1 MKKTIVFLFGIMVIA
16 LMINMQKKETVV
28 IPKESIRFRLIAN
41 SNSIEDQRFKM
52 KLNSIILPMIQ
63 GIADESNT
71 ISETRINLK
80 KALPSISKKI
90 SEYTDDFN
98 ISLGNNFFPEKVY
111 KNVTYNAGDY
121 ESLVITLGE
130 GKGDNWWCVMFPPLC
145 LLEAKESDVDDVTYT
160 TYIKKIINKYL

>member
-1 MKKTIVFLFGIMVIA
+1 MKKAIVFLFVIMVIV
-16 LMINMQKKETVV
+16 LMINMPKKETVV

-63 GIADESNT
+63 SIADESNT
-71 ISETRINLK
+71 IGETRINLK
-80 KALPSISKKI
+80 KALPSKRI
-90 SEYTDDFN
+90 SEYTDDFA
-98 ISLGNNFFPEKVY
+98 ISFGSNYFPEKVY
-111 KNVTYNAGDY
+111 KNVAYNAGEY